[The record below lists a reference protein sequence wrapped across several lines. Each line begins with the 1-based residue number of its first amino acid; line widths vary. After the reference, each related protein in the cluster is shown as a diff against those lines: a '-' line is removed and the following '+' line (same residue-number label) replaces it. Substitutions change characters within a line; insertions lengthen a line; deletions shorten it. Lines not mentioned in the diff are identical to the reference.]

1 MYLDFILDIAKVGD
15 TIIITTKEQ
24 NIEGEIMKISS
35 SLIAVRKA
43 NGSVVVCKDEDIT
56 DLKLNASNKNNSSKE
71 CIAPKDSTPN
81 DSANVAPAAS
91 TPKDEQASELKQQ
104 FVTIGKYELGW
115 DQIDRNNLISIVS
128 EIQKSLTTTEKNTII
143 ASNANVKNYPK
154 EYYSSDVKAHTSGNQ
169 NSGTKL
175 KDYTK
180 VEYTG
185 LKDNDIIYIV
195 FRKDSSGDK
204 GDDRGYVLIPK
215 A

>member
-35 SLIAVRKA
+35 ILIAVRKA

-143 ASNANVKNYPK
+143 ASNANVNEVIRRSFRVSTDEQAKFGF
-154 EYYSSDVKAHTSGNQ
+154 SIQAQ
-169 NSGTKL
+169 
-175 KDYTK
+175 KDALEKYC
-180 VEYTG
+180 
-185 LKDNDIIYIV
+185 KDNNYLSLVI
-195 FRKDSSGDK
+195 RT
-204 GDDRGYVLIPK
+204 LI
-215 A
+215 